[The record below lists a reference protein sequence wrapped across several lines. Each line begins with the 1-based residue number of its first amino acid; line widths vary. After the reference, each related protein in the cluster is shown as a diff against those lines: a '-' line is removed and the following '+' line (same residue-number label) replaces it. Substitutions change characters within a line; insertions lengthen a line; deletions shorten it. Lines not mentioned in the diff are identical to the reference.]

1 VARARL
7 AVSAVP
13 TLTVTGTRVAFVA
26 RLLYRLRDTDILRTA
41 ASLAF
46 TTLLGIVPVFTVAF
60 TYVARYLPFE
70 QSLDAL
76 EPFLLRFLLP
86 GSGTVVRQYLAIFM
100 QKAAELTGINTAF
113 VALTALL
120 LVAQVE
126 REFNVIWRVRQGRPL
141 SRRIGIYVLGLTAAP
156 VAIGAAVY
164 LVALLLEK
172 GTGISRLSAIVPTS
186 MRPFEFVIAGLAL
199 ATVYKVLPARP
210 VRTRHALIG
219 GLVAA
224 LGFEAGKFVFKLYM
238 VQVPTYQI
246 VYGTLAVLPLFLIW
260 IYVTWVIVLSGAAIA
275 AALGDDAADAA
286 TNTNADSHAMA
297 N

>member
-1 VARARL
+1 
-7 AVSAVP
+7 VSAVP
-13 TLTVTGTRVAFVA
+13 TFTVTRMRVAFIA
-26 RLLYRLRDTDILRTA
+26 RLLYRLRDAGIARTA

-46 TTLLGIVPVFTVAF
+46 TTLLGLVPVFTVAF

-100 QKAAELTGINTAF
+100 QKASELTGINTAF

-126 REFNVIWRVRQGRPL
+126 REFNVIWRVKHRRPL

-164 LVALLLEK
+164 LVALLLEV

-186 MRPFEFVIAGLAL
+186 MRPFEFIIAGLAL
-199 ATVYKVLPARP
+199 AAVYKVLPARP

-219 GLVAA
+219 GLIAA
-224 LGFEAGKFVFKLYM
+224 LAFEAGKFLFKLYM

-260 IYVTWVIVLSGAAIA
+260 IYVTWIIVLSGAAIA
-275 AALGDDAADAA
+275 AALGDDEPRTDAD
-286 TNTNADSHAMA
+286 TDSMSD
-297 N
+297 

>member
-1 VARARL
+1 VVGARL
-7 AVSAVP
+7 VVSAAP
-13 TLTVTGTRVAFVA
+13 AFTVTRMRVAFVA
-26 RLLYRLRDTDILRTA
+26 RLLYRLRDAGIARTA

-46 TTLLGIVPVFTVAF
+46 TTLLGLVPVFTVAF

-86 GSGTVVRQYLAIFM
+86 GSGTVVRQYLAVFM
-100 QKAAELTGINTAF
+100 QKAAELTGINTGF
-113 VALTALL
+113 DALTALL

-126 REFNVIWRVRQGRPL
+126 RELNVIWRVRHRRSM

-186 MRPFEFVIAGLAL
+186 MRPFEFIIAGLAL
-199 ATVYKVLPARP
+199 ASVYKVLPATP

-219 GLVAA
+219 GLIAA
-224 LGFEAGKFVFKLYM
+224 LGFEAGKFLFKLYM

-260 IYVTWVIVLSGAAIA
+260 IYVTWIIVLSGAAIA
-275 AALGDDAADAA
+275 AALGADEAQIDAP
-286 TNTNADSHAMA
+286 TDSMS